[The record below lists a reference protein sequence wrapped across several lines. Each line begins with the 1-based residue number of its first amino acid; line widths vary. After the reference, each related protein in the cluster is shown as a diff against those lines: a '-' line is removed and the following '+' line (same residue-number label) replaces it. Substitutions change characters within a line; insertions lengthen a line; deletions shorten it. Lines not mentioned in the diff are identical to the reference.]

1 MTQGPKLLSVFAT
14 SQVSWFWAIL
24 SRRFLVWKEV
34 RYRRFCLKHTIYFTM
49 GNCKFLCPPL
59 VRFHREGVAI
69 SILHM
74 YSFGGSL
81 SIGLSAKNTFRWA
94 YFLKLYYAFSIS
106 VVVEVCGLVGM
117 SLLERPSVSFAT
129 KGTDMFLVRSWN
141 ARLSGRG
148 K

>member
-1 MTQGPKLLSVFAT
+1 M
-14 SQVSWFWAIL
+14 
-24 SRRFLVWKEV
+24 
-34 RYRRFCLKHTIYFTM
+34 
-49 GNCKFLCPPL
+49 
-59 VRFHREGVAI
+59 RFHREGVAI
-69 SILHM
+69 LILHM

-129 KGTDMFLVRSWN
+129 KGTDMFLVRS
-141 ARLSGRG
+141 
-148 K
+148 